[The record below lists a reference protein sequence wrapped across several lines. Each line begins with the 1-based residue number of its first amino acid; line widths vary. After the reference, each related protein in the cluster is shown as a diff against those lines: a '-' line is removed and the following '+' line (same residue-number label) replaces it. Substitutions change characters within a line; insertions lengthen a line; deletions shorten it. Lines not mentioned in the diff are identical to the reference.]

1 MARKKL
7 QKVFALLLTA
17 SMTMSLLSVGALAAK
32 EDDPITLIS
41 LEVKEDTMSVDF
53 GTSKE
58 EVLRQLPEMVTGYYQ
73 AEEEEKPV
81 EETLAVTE
89 GQDGDTVPEDQ
100 DGDTVPED
108 QNGNAVPEDQNGS
121 TGTENQNGEVQ
132 DAGTLTENYAD
143 PAPTENLAEVQVP
156 VSWSCEDGY
165 HGWKVR
171 TYTFRAQLAEN
182 SGFDYTGEM
191 PAVKVTVQEDPD
203 HEWVA
208 TTTDYYKSYAV
219 CWECGSARGDGWFY
233 DAETETMYFSENIT
247 PGTLNAADIM
257 TYPWYRLPKA
267 GDPGKFV
274 FGLGEGDTV
283 GMIRHVV
290 LEENVTKVHDGLL
303 HYMEDWLETVTIEG
317 DLEVDPMLNV
327 RLFGGSSDHLQ
338 TLTIAGNLDFD
349 MLNVIFTEVSADTV
363 IFDNEDLE
371 LALKT
376 NNGGFIS
383 GITLPA
389 ENLII
394 RNAKSIG
401 GYCFTYNNHLTNV
414 TLGNIRSW
422 DGQCAFYNC
431 PNLTTLTLDGTTSIG
446 EYAFQNCTGLT
457 SVTIPKSCTYVAA
470 GAFKG
475 CTGITELNI
484 PATTQ
489 LGYSDI
495 FVNFPNLV
503 ERMENILAGKFTLN
517 ETQSLTALTVPGG
530 WESSRVGTDNAT
542 GTNDTQVTKAAKWTD
557 GDKTEAEVEFQ
568 FNYDKQQGMDF
579 LFVVDYSGSMA
590 EVGNLEAD
598 SDSRFTSMQSKLL
611 DVADELLNTPAYDNR
626 VAFVTFSTNA
636 SYLHTL
642 GFTKEYAETEEF
654 VLDYSPYGS
663 TNYAIALDKAYQLI
677 DGRTDT
683 SREAAVIFI
692 SDGQPNKFYQSSG
705 NETALLQE
713 IKTYADKIKGIQQF
727 GHDTKIFGVMQ
738 SVPNSEMDRCVKAMQ
753 SVCTEGLF
761 FMASDTEEFSQAVN
775 NAIGAA
781 YNIYT
786 LTDTI
791 DPAFTLDESSIT
803 VSAGTYVVDEDDNGN
818 TTITWTIT
826 GVPYVTHTMSYR
838 LDLNP
843 VGGSYPYGSFDTN
856 EGAAAVAL
864 STEQVNAVAT
874 PVLTRTEEMEPVE
887 WDLSKSKEA
896 TELDANFESNVT
908 LSLPAAGYK
917 GDLDVVFVIDGSTST
932 DEDELAAAAA
942 SLLEV
947 LSTYENLNVKA
958 SVVIYGGSEP
968 VLYTSGELLL
978 LSADNVTKLTDEITD
993 DSYDGREGRSGSNL
1007 QAGVETARAILDAD
1021 TAVDAADKYLII
1033 LSDGGARMWY
1043 NSETG
1048 SAMAKCYG
1056 GTDSNY
1062 FNTNQDF
1069 QDRYVDGTQELRSFE
1084 EVRAGSVED
1093 ITRYAVNFKDLD
1105 TNTIKVEG
1113 VQDENYYTN
1122 LEMSTYFAA
1131 SSIIA
1136 ASAESQVIWVDY
1148 PYSSGKY
1155 TEYTDS
1161 FKIWLEDQGYVTRYD
1176 SDAGATAVF
1185 STVKNDLIQLVD
1197 KGSYVVD
1204 VIGKGVDDH
1213 GNDYDFAFINDID
1226 RLTLTVNGVEQSKT
1240 QINDTSYG
1248 FGSDGQGGYAF
1259 EVTYY
1264 ADGTVIGGKTYDEC
1278 FVWEINVPV
1287 TKDAPVQLTYAVK
1300 LTNPQTSAGTYGQYD
1315 RFGENHEEALYTNVS
1330 ATLFPVDS
1338 EGNPGDSE
1346 DFEKPTVEYTVK
1358 GGGGGGST
1366 GGGGGTDPEPKPDPD
1381 PGTDIPDENTPTTD
1395 LPDPETPT
1403 TDLPE
1408 EDVPMAEVPKTGDM
1422 TTLWLALSALSG
1434 TGLAGVTFLGRK
1446 KQEEV

>member
-1 MARKKL
+1 M
-7 QKVFALLLTA
+7 
-17 SMTMSLLSVGALAAK
+17 
-32 EDDPITLIS
+32 
-41 LEVKEDTMSVDF
+41 
-53 GTSKE
+53 
-58 EVLRQLPEMVTGYYQ
+58 
-73 AEEEEKPV
+73 
-81 EETLAVTE
+81 
-89 GQDGDTVPEDQ
+89 
-100 DGDTVPED
+100 
-108 QNGNAVPEDQNGS
+108 
-121 TGTENQNGEVQ
+121 
-132 DAGTLTENYAD
+132 TENYAD
-143 PAPTENLAEVQVP
+143 PAPTEDLAEVQVP

-165 HGWKVR
+165 HGWKVG

-182 SGFDYTGEM
+182 SGFVYDGEM
-191 PAVKVTVQEDPD
+191 PAVEVTVQKDPD

-274 FGLGEGDTV
+274 FGLGEVDTV

-338 TLTIAGNLDFD
+338 TLTIAGNLDLD

-457 SVTIPKSCTYVAA
+457 SVTIPESCTYVAA

-864 STEQVNAVAT
+864 GTEQVNAVAT

-896 TELDANFESNVT
+896 TNLDDNFESNVM
-908 LSLPAAGYK
+908 LSLPAADYK
-917 GDLDVVFVIDGSTST
+917 GDLDVVFVLDVSTST

-942 SLLEV
+942 SLLES
-947 LSTYENLNVKA
+947 LSAYENLNVKA
-958 SVVIYGGSEP
+958 GVVIFGGYVP
-968 VLYTSGELLL
+968 VLSTTPL
-978 LSADNVTKLTDEITD
+978 TKLNEGTLPSLQEAVLTTEYNDKKDEA
-993 DSYDGREGRSGSNL
+993 GNKLRSGSNL
-1007 QAGVETARAILDAD
+1007 QAGVETAQALLDGD
-1021 TAVDAADKYLII
+1021 PGVDAADKYMII
-1033 LSDGGARMWY
+1033 LSDGAARTWYEDGQTMSQAYYWNAGSSGDDFWWNSSSDWYELRYASKQPDFDFSDIWALGQGGKDIGAYGLSYEDWMTKNY
-1043 NSETG
+1043 DPDGIASYDTMMNGDYHTTYETG
-1048 SAMAKCYG
+1048 TYYAATSIVEAAQK
-1056 GTDSNY
+1056 
-1062 FNTNQDF
+1062 NQ
-1069 QDRYVDGTQELRSFE
+1069 
-1084 EVRAGSVED
+1084 
-1093 ITRYAVNFKDLD
+1093 
-1105 TNTIKVEG
+1105 
-1113 VQDENYYTN
+1113 
-1122 LEMSTYFAA
+1122 
-1131 SSIIA
+1131 IIFV
-1136 ASAESQVIWVDY
+1136 SY
-1148 PYSSGKY
+1148 PYHNDTTYGQY
-1155 TEYTDS
+1155 IES
-1161 FKIWLEDQGYVTRYD
+1161 FKTWLDDQGYVTRYD
-1176 SDAGATAVF
+1176 SDTMTASDIF
-1185 STVKNDLIQLVD
+1185 SAVKDELIQLVD

-1264 ADGTVIGGKTYDEC
+1264 ADGTAIGGKTYDEC

-1358 GGGGGGST
+1358 GGGGGGDRDDDDDD
-1366 GGGGGTDPEPKPDPD
+1366 DP
-1381 PGTDIPDENTPTTD
+1381 TDIPDENTPTTD
-1395 LPDPETPT
+1395 LPDVPSTDLPDENTPT

-1446 KQEEV
+1446 KREEA